1 MQKQG
6 PFGNPGGRGM
16 KNVKKIVFYIILIVL
31 TGAAITFF
39 YFYSHKIISIL
50 SPFFIAV
57 IIAYIIYPLVIR
69 FERKGMK
76 RSVAI
81 IVIYA
86 FTALTLVLFGFYIMP
101 HVLGN
106 AKELFNTLPD
116 ITSKYKDIFNSFIS
130 KIKTSNWPPEIKSII
145 FGEISSGT
153 DFVQKYVS
161 KAMKKSL
168 SVVASSVFIFFN
180 IILSMII
187 AYYFLKDI
195 EGIKRS
201 TLLLAPK
208 KIRNDLISTGRE
220 INAIITHFIQGQL
233 LTALI
238 VGILETIGLYA
249 VRVKYPFILG
259 AVGGI
264 ANLIPYFGPVLGA
277 VPAVA
282 IALLQSPTKALFTTL
297 VFVIVQQIDNAFI
310 SPKIIEGKLGLHPV
324 TTIVAVLVG
333 GEFFGIMGMLV
344 GVPIAAIL
352 KVIIKRLIDLIV

>member
-1 MQKQG
+1 M
-6 PFGNPGGRGM
+6 R
-16 KNVKKIVFYIILIVL
+16 NVRKIVFYIIMVL
-31 TGAAITFF
+31 LVGGAVTFF
-39 YFYSHKIISIL
+39 YFHSHKIISIL

-76 RSVAI
+76 RNLAI
-81 IVIYA
+81 IIIYT
-86 FTALTLVLFGFYIMP
+86 FVALTLIFFSFYIMP

-116 ITSKYKDIFNSFIS
+116 ITNKYKDMFNSYVS
-130 KIKTSNWPPEIKSII
+130 KIKTSNWPPEIKNII
-145 FGEISSGT
+145 FGEISSGSG
-153 DFVQKYVS
+153 FIQSYAS
-161 KAMKKSL
+161 KAMKKFL
-168 SVVASSVFIFFN
+168 SIVASSIFIFLN
-180 IILSMII
+180 IVLSMII

-208 KIRNDLISTGRE
+208 KMRNDLIGVGRE
-220 INAIITHFIQGQL
+220 INAIITNFIHGQL

-238 VGILETIGLYA
+238 VGILETIGLYI

-277 VPAVA
+277 IPAVA
-282 IALLQSPTKALFTTL
+282 IALLQSPTKALLTAL

-310 SPKIIEGKLGLHPV
+310 SPKIIEGKLGLHPI
-324 TTIVAVLVG
+324 TTIIAVLVG
-333 GEFFGIMGMLV
+333 GEFFGIIGMLI

-352 KVIIKRLIDLIV
+352 KVILKRIIDLIV